1 MSFRILFDKVPED
14 SEFISGTTVIG
25 QPRYSPVSEDRP
37 AQPET
42 AYQASK
48 LYGEHIVRVAEPS

>member
-1 MSFRILFDKVPED
+1 MSFRILFDKVPEE
-14 SEFISGTTVIG
+14 SEFISGITVNG
-25 QPRYSPVSEDRP
+25 QPPVSEDRP